1 MTARS
6 NGLRASAYAILLEIE
21 ESLGDAMLT
30 ALAARDIAAYVEPV
44 AGPGGTTRLTLYV
57 DVLQRAPAG
66 VVLAGLTPA
75 MAGDP
80 PADGSRR
87 RAVRPRRHRCANSPT
102 RRRDSTPIRPTM
114 TPRSPHSSR
123 RFTAHP
129 ASAPGPKPKTCQR
142 ARLRCRPRSTRIGAE
157 DRPAR

>member
-6 NGLRASAYAILLEIE
+6 NGLRASAYALLLEIE

-80 PADGSRR
+80 PADETAVQRPNP
-87 RAVRPRRHRCANSPT
+87 VRPVR
-102 RRRDSTPIRPTM
+102 
-114 TPRSPHSSR
+114 
-123 RFTAHP
+123 
-129 ASAPGPKPKTCQR
+129 
-142 ARLRCRPRSTRIGAE
+142 
-157 DRPAR
+157 